1 MNDLFGQPAT
11 AKKPWYSP
19 SRLKLFLEC
28 ARRYKF
34 QYVDKLPTKPSPH
47 LDLGSNV
54 HSALRDW
61 LRLKP
66 KERNHDNLI
75 EFYRSAWRA
84 NMPAFATKTRD
95 ELKEWGE
102 RGKAMLL
109 RYADALDP
117 ALEPIMTER
126 NVHADYGDVVV
137 GGRIDRVDALE
148 DGSLIVVD
156 YKTGKFPG
164 RPQRA
169 KDEDLAAPVYARAT
183 SLAFAGAPVT
193 QVQLHYLESGQQ
205 LVFEVDEIWQ
215 MHKDLAVIEAANAAR
230 AAETAN
236 EFPARPSVLCG
247 WCDFK
252 GRCPEGK
259 AFLDASPDQH

>member
-1 MNDLFGQPAT
+1 MNDLFGQPVT
-11 AKKPWYSP
+11 ERKPWYSP

-28 ARRYKF
+28 PRRYQH
-34 QYVDKLPTKPSPH
+34 QYVDKLPTQPSAH

-66 KERNHDNLI
+66 KERNRENLV
-75 EFYRSAWRA
+75 EFYRNAWRA
-84 NMPAFATKTRD
+84 NRPAFVNKTRD

-117 ALEPIMTER
+117 GLEPIMTER
-126 NVHADYGDVVV
+126 NVNADYGDVVV
-137 GGRIDRVDALE
+137 GGRVDRVDALP
-148 DGSLIVVD
+148 DGSLVVVD

-183 SLAFAGAPVT
+183 SVAFAGAPVR

-205 LVFEVDEIWQ
+205 LVFEVDEMWQ
-215 MHKDLAVIEAANAAR
+215 LHKDLAVVEAAHAAQEAVR
-230 AAETAN
+230 AN
-236 EFPARPSVLCG
+236 EFPARPSVLCR

-252 GRCPEGK
+252 GRCAEGK
-259 AFLDASPDQH
+259 AFLDDQH